1 MEETRESRTHPLYVW
16 RTGRETSVSKRVSSN
31 RCDMDWHSHGVE
43 AGRGNLGLVNPAQDE
58 RGAEY
63 FEQLGKEGVVPLRK
77 VRALTGRLSWMCG
90 SITRARW
97 CVNIFYAV
105 IAQTMSEANLEPER
119 ARKRDDPRPKP
130 HMVAVHRME
139 IPRLWFLAM
148 LEKPEKFALPKEPLH
163 PVLPTFALVTDAA
176 PMGVGA
182 ILADIDRANRRLV
195 PLEALEIPITQ
206 EIASWMGIEWQAAS
220 GQGPL
225 EAWAV
230 LMGLKKWKHWLRGCS
245 ILIRSDSVKKQA
257 APSPVLN
264 WIGAELALRAEEL
277 QLGQFVAQHIPGAW
291 NQEG

>member
-1 MEETRESRTHPLYVW
+1 M
-16 RTGRETSVSKRVSSN
+16 
-31 RCDMDWHSHGVE
+31 
-43 AGRGNLGLVNPAQDE
+43 
-58 RGAEY
+58 
-63 FEQLGKEGVVPLRK
+63 VPLRK

-206 EIASWMGIEWQAAS
+206 EIASVDGHRVASSFWSGTIGSMGSAD
-220 GQGPL
+220 GPEKVETL
-225 EAWAV
+225 ACGAVPSSSAQTAW
-230 LMGLKKWKHWLRGCS
+230 WPWLR
-245 ILIRSDSVKKQA
+245 
-257 APSPVLN
+257 
-264 WIGAELALRAEEL
+264 
-277 QLGQFVAQHIPGAW
+277 
-291 NQEG
+291 